1 MSLINDALRRTR
13 DIAYAGATRPPTAAP
28 PYRFGQPTITP
39 RTAWLMAT
47 ALAIVTASA
56 ATALL
61 LAYRQH
67 ITPPANTAS
76 TVSATPQ
83 PTVSEDELVARLL
96 AKLQQQQSAPP
107 PPTALDPVTPPP
119 TPPPAPVAPE
129 PPKLTLQGITTD
141 GMSPEAMINGF
152 SVRVGEEIDG
162 YQVVAIESRFVRLR
176 FGERELT
183 LRMP

>member
-39 RTAWLMAT
+39 RTAWLMAV
-47 ALAIVTASA
+47 ALAIVASSA
-56 ATALL
+56 AIALL

-67 ITPPANTAS
+67 FTPPANTAS
-76 TVSATPQ
+76 TVSVTPQ

-96 AKLQQQQSAPP
+96 VKLQQQQSAAPP
-107 PPTALDPVTPPP
+107 PPASDPV
-119 TPPPAPVAPE
+119 PPPAPVAPE

-141 GMSPEAMINGF
+141 GMTPEAMINGF
-152 SVRVGEEIDG
+152 SVRVGEEIEG
-162 YQVVAIESRFVRLR
+162 YRVVAIESRFVRLR